1 MTKNNLLV
9 VCIVWIDII
18 LGARKVIHM
27 RGRSFELLSK
37 QDSFGYRRL
46 KMRGK
51 LGQVGGL

>member
-1 MTKNNLLV
+1 MTKNNLPV